1 MIRYQ
6 LACANDHQ
14 FESWFRDSSSF
25 DTQVN
30 AGLLSCPA
38 CGTDRVAKSI
48 MAPAVVGAVGR
59 REIVAR
65 DQPGAPAAVALLDDR
80 QQALRAALR
89 ELRTQILAQGEDVGS
104 RFPEQAR
111 QMHDGEIPARPIRGE
126 ATPQEARGL
135 IEDGIPILPI
145 PMLPEELN

>member
-6 LACANDHQ
+6 LACANDHH

-25 DTQVN
+25 DTQVD

-48 MAPAVVGAVGR
+48 MAPAVVGAAGR

-65 DQPGAPAAVALLDDR
+65 EQPGARGPVALLDDR

-89 ELRTQILAQGEDVGS
+89 ELRSKILAQGEDVGS

-111 QMHDGEIPARPIRGE
+111 QMHDGEIPTRPIHGQ

-135 IEDGIPILPI
+135 LEDGIPILPI
-145 PMLPEELN
+145 PVLPEELN